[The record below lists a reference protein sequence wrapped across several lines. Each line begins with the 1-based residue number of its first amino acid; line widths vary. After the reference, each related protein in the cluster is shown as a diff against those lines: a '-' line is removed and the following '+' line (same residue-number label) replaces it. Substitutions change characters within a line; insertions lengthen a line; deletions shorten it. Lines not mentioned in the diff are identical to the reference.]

1 MALDLTGISNENEF
15 YTSHYLAAILEDDL
29 KDLFATWAKAEEEG
43 KGKPPA
49 DLLLSLSRDYARL
62 RSDLARERDAASRL
76 DLQRPF
82 LASFLAALG
91 YTLAPTLA
99 HTVKELGDGSAIPVL
114 AEVTKKNGAPD
125 LWVLETV
132 ETAEADAGAADP
144 LSQAFL
150 PEQLPALEP
159 GTESLRLPSD
169 GGEPLAL
176 EDVLTAAVFALPEP
190 PRWVIA
196 LNHGLVVL
204 ADRTKW
210 TQKRYLRFDL
220 AEIYGRRSPGTF
232 RALAAL
238 LHRDSLAPEG
248 GLSLLDTLDESSH
261 KHAFAVSDDLKYS
274 VREAVELLGNEALYD
289 LRERLREGVYGRE
302 MAKPLTEECLRYLYR
317 LLFCFYV
324 EARPE
329 LGYAPMKNEEYRTG
343 YSLEALRD
351 LELQDLTT
359 EESKNGFFLSDSVAT
374 LFRLVYEGFSH
385 EVKQTV
391 LGADQGGTD
400 RHTFR
405 MEPLRS
411 HLFDPERTPLLNRVR
426 FRNHVLQRVLEC
438 LSLSRPKRSGRGGAK
453 KRGRISY
460 AQLGINQL
468 GAVYEGL
475 LSYTGFFAEEDLYE
489 VHRAGET
496 PDELQNAWFVK
507 AADLAKYTNEEK
519 LFDERLRK
527 HAKGTFIYRLS
538 GRNREKSA
546 SYYTPEVLTRCV
558 VKYALKELLKD
569 RTADDLLSLTICEP
583 ALGSGAFANEAV
595 NQLADAYL
603 ERKQAELKRSIPHDA
618 LLLEKQKTK
627 AYLADNNVHGVD
639 LNPTAVELAE
649 ISLWLNTI
657 YAGHTIPWFGN
668 QLVAG
673 NSLVGARRQVFT
685 PKDAPRRGG
694 HFVFEGVPD
703 RVKLGEARPAGA
715 VYHFLAPDPGMCAY
729 DDAVIRGLAPDEIKA
744 IKEWKRE
751 FGQPFSA
758 SELKTLQKLS
768 SAIDRLWQKHVEER
782 RKLRVDTR
790 NTFPLFGHE
799 SDPAFAAPE
808 SGKRLS
814 TRDKDRLYRQRFLAE
829 GVRASSPYRRLRT
842 AMDYW
847 CALWFWPIEKASLL
861 PSREEFLLDL
871 AVLLEGTS
879 QGVALVGG
887 ADQTTLFPD
896 DTPKQEA
903 LKLVDEFGF
912 VDVDK
917 LTREMPRLAAVKE
930 LAEKHRF
937 LHWELEFAEVF
948 ADRGGFDLI
957 VGNPPWIK
965 VEWDE
970 GGVMGDFEPLFVLRG
985 HSGPRLSEL
994 RREAIGASGG
1004 LIESYLGEFVES
1016 SGMQAFLNAEQNFS
1030 LLRGCKVNLYKCFL
1044 PQAWMTTN
1052 GRGMTGFLH
1061 PEGVYDDPNG
1071 GALRRAVYSR
1081 LRYHFQYQNELLLF
1095 PEINH
1100 PKLYS
1105 VNISGGASSEPSF
1118 VHMSNL
1124 FAPHTVDTSLGEMA
1138 VARRSIQALQPKG
1151 GSGSAPVPGIK
1162 DDDGSWCVRAH
1173 PSRAISIRR
1182 AELDLFA
1189 RLYDEPG
1196 TAALEA
1202 RLPALHARELLG
1214 VLEKFAAFPRR
1225 LADISDETFSTDMW
1239 DESSSQRNGTIRRE
1253 TRFPTEL
1260 TSLVVQGP
1268 HLYVGNPL
1276 FKTPRAICDTNL
1288 AHDPID
1294 LMELSEDYLPRTN
1307 FVPSCDHKTY
1317 IDRMPHVPWGS
1328 PSEYT
1333 AGYRLC
1339 HREML
1344 SQAGE
1349 RTLLC
1354 AVVPPEAGHVHAV
1367 VGHRFRDDRTM
1378 LEAAAFFFSL
1388 PVDFRVKSTGMGHAY
1403 GGFLG
1408 QLPIPLP
1415 TGPETEQLVARVLL
1429 LSCLTSHYSALWSS
1443 SWSTGFV
1450 VDRWTKVDPRLR
1462 DTRFS
1467 AATNTWL
1474 WATPLRSDYER
1485 RQALVEI
1492 DVLVARALGLTLNE
1506 LLAIYRIQFPV
1517 LQQNE
1522 RETWYDRNGRIVFT
1536 VNRGLPGVGLDRP
1549 QWNEVKEMQ
1558 SGTVTR
1564 TILNDT
1570 LPGGPRDRT
1579 ITYIAPFDRCDRERD
1594 YSSAWAAFE
1603 ERCLNAESGP
1613 QGPCLHQNGRRT

>member
-43 KGKPPA
+43 RGKPPA

-91 YTLAPTLA
+91 YNLAPTLAPTLA
-99 HTVKELGDGSAIPVL
+99 NTVKELGDGSVIPVL

-144 LSQAFL
+144 LSQPFL
-150 PEQLPALEP
+150 PEQLPPLEP
-159 GTESLRLPSD
+159 GAEPLRLPSD

-176 EDVLTAAVFALPEP
+176 EDVLTDAVFALPEP

-238 LHRDSLAPEG
+238 LHRDCLAPEG

-329 LGYAPMKNEEYRTG
+329 LGYAPMKSDEYRTG

-359 EESKNGFFLSDSVAT
+359 EESKNGFFLNDSVAT

-385 EVKQTV
+385 EEQQTV

-400 RHTFR
+400 RYTFR

-426 FRNHVLQRVLEC
+426 FRNHVLQKVLEC

-507 AADLAKYTNEEK
+507 AADLAKYTDEEK
-519 LFDERLRK
+519 LFDGRLRK
-527 HAKGTFIYRLS
+527 YGKGTYIYRLS

-569 RTADDLLSLTICEP
+569 RTADDILSLTICEP

-595 NQLADAYL
+595 NQLAEAYL

-618 LLLEKQKTK
+618 LLLEKQKIK

-685 PKDAPRRGG
+685 PQPAPRKGG

-703 RVKLGEARPAGA
+703 RVKVGEARPEGA
-715 VYHFLAPDPGMCAY
+715 VYHFLVPDAGMCAY
-729 DDAVIRGLAPDEIKA
+729 DDKVIRELAPDEIKA
-744 IKEWKRE
+744 IKEWKKE

-782 RKLRVDTR
+782 RKLRADTR
-790 NTFPLFGHE
+790 NTFPVFGHE

-808 SGKRLS
+808 PGKRLS
-814 TRDKDRLYRQRFLAE
+814 TRDKDRFYRQRFLAD

-847 CALWFWPIEKASLL
+847 CALWFWPIEKANLL

-917 LTREMPRLAAVKE
+917 LTREMPRLATVKE

-965 VEWDE
+965 VGWNE
-970 GGVMGDFEPLFVLRG
+970 GGVMGDFQPLFVLKG
-985 HSGPRLSEL
+985 HSATKLAEL
-994 RREAIGASGG
+994 RREAIESLTG
-1004 LIESYLGEFVES
+1004 LREAYLDEFSEFA
-1016 SGMQAFLNAEQNFS
+1016 GMLGFLNAEQNYP
-1030 LLRGCKVNLYKCFL
+1030 LLRKTQTNLYKCFL
-1044 PQAWMTTN
+1044 PRSWDAAATT
-1052 GRGMTGFLH
+1052 GLVGLLH
-1061 PEGVYDDPNG
+1061 PEGIFDDPKG
-1071 GALRRAVYSR
+1071 AALRRAIYQR
-1081 LRYHFQYQNELLLF
+1081 LRFHFQFQNELGLF
-1095 PEINH
+1095 PEIKDN
-1100 PKLYS
+1100 KIWS
-1105 VNISGGASSEPSF
+1105 VSVYANAKDGVDFLSIA
-1118 VHMSNL
+1118 NL
-1124 FAPHTVDTSLGEMA
+1124 FAPSTVEACIESPATAGFRHRAEPDPAFEGRL
-1138 VARRSIQALQPKG
+1138 
-1151 GSGSAPVPGIK
+1151 VPGIK
-1162 DDDGSWCVRAH
+1162 DTEGRWCVEGH
-1173 PSRAISIRR
+1173 PSRAIRVGI
-1182 AELDLFA
+1182 EQFQLFA

-1196 TAALEA
+1196 TPPLEA
-1202 RLPALHARELLG
+1202 RLPSLHARELVS
-1214 VLEKFAAFPRR
+1214 VLEKLSAAPKRLGDLGDDVFPTEMWH
-1225 LADISDETFSTDMW
+1225 ETN
-1239 DESSSQRNGTIRRE
+1239 SQNDRTIRRE
-1253 TRFPTEL
+1253 TRFPAEPAEL
-1260 TSLVVQGP
+1260 ILQGP
-1268 HLYVGNPL
+1268 HIYVANPL
-1276 FKTPRAICDTNL
+1276 YKTPRAICDTNL
-1288 AHDPID
+1288 AHDPLD
-1294 LMELSEDYLPRTN
+1294 LTYVPVDYVPRTN
-1307 FVPSCDHKTY
+1307 YVPACDPETY
-1317 IDRMPHVPWGS
+1317 RDRTPLATWG
-1328 PSEYT
+1328 E
-1333 AGYRLC
+1333 RLPVTEAF
-1339 HREML
+1339 RVLFRRAL

-1349 RTLLC
+1349 RTL
-1354 AVVPPEAGHVHAV
+1354 VPALAPASAGHVDGCLSIAFREPRTALGFAAV
-1367 VGHRFRDDRTM
+1367 CS
-1378 LEAAAFFFSL
+1378 SL
-1388 PVDFRVKSTGMGHAY
+1388 VADFLVKTTGKADFRADTARRMPQIE
-1403 GGFLG
+1403 GGPAL
-1408 QLPIPLP
+1408 
-1415 TGPETEQLVARVLL
+1415 EVRVLL
-1429 LSCLTSHYSALWSS
+1429 LNCLSS
-1443 SWSTGFV
+1443 GLGYDAIWRMCWDSRFTEE
-1450 VDRWTKVDPRLR
+1450 RWTKEEPRLPSLR
-1462 DTRFS
+1462 FISLSSAWGSDTPVR
-1467 AATNTWL
+1467 T
-1474 WATPLRSDYER
+1474 DYER
-1485 RQALVEI
+1485 RQALIEI
-1492 DVLVARALGLTLNE
+1492 DVLVAQALGLTLDE
-1506 LLAIYRIQFPV
+1506 LLTIYRIQFPV

-1522 RETWYDRNGRIVFT
+1522 RDTWYDQNGRIVFT
-1536 VNRGLPGVGLDRP
+1536 VNRGLPGVGVDRSL
-1549 QWNEVKEMQ
+1549 WNEIHDMK
-1558 SGTVTR
+1558 SGAVAR
-1564 TILNDT
+1564 TILDDS
-1570 LPGGPRDRT
+1570 LPGGPRERT
-1579 ITYIAPFDRCDRERD
+1579 ITYVAPFDRCDREAD
-1594 YSSAWAAFE
+1594 YRLAWRAFE
-1603 ERCLNAESGP
+1603 DRGDF
-1613 QGPCLHQNGRRT
+1613 R

>member
-29 KDLFATWAKAEEEG
+29 KDLFKDGTK
-43 KGKPPA
+43 A

-76 DLQRPF
+76 DLQHPF
-82 LASFLAALG
+82 IASFLAALG
-91 YTLAPTLA
+91 YTLAP
-99 HTVKELGDGSAIPVL
+99 TVKELGDGSAIPVL

-144 LSQAFL
+144 LSQPFL
-150 PEQLPALEP
+150 PEQLPPPEP
-159 GTESLRLPSD
+159 GAEPLGLPTD
-169 GGEPLAL
+169 GGEPLSL
-176 EDVLTAAVFALPEP
+176 DDVLTDGVFALPEP

-210 TQKRYLRFDL
+210 AQKRYLRFDL

-329 LGYAPMKNEEYRTG
+329 LGYAPMKSEEYRTG

-359 EESKNGFFLSDSVAT
+359 EESKNGFFLNDSVST
-374 LFRLVYEGFSH
+374 LFRLVYEGFAH
-385 EVKQTV
+385 GEKQVV
-391 LGADQGGTD
+391 LGTDQGATD

-438 LSLSRPKRSGRGGAK
+438 LSLSRPKKGGRGGAR

-496 PDELQNAWFVK
+496 PDDLQNAWFVK
-507 AADLAKYTNEEK
+507 AADLAKYTDEEK
-519 LFDERLRK
+519 LFDGRLRK
-527 HAKGTFIYRLS
+527 YAKGTFIYRLS

-546 SYYTPEVLTRCV
+546 SYYTPEILTRCV

-569 RTADDLLSLTICEP
+569 RTADDILSLTICEP

-595 NQLADAYL
+595 NQLAEAYL

-618 LLLEKQKTK
+618 LLLEKQKVK

-685 PKDAPRRGG
+685 PKEAPRRGG

-703 RVKLGEARPAGA
+703 RVKLGEARPEGA
-715 VYHFLAPDPGMCAY
+715 VYHFLAPDPGMCDY
-729 DDAVIRGLAPDEIKA
+729 DDKVIRELAPDEIKA
-744 IKEWKRE
+744 IKEWKKE
-751 FGQPFSA
+751 FGQDFSA

-782 RKLRVDTR
+782 RKLRADTR
-790 NTFPLFGHE
+790 NTFPVFGHE
-799 SDPAFAAPE
+799 DDSAFAVPE
-808 SGKRLS
+808 TGRRLS

-917 LTREMPRLAAVKE
+917 LTREMPRLATVKE
-930 LAEKHRF
+930 LAERHRF

-970 GGVMGDFEPLFVLRG
+970 GGVIGDFEPRYVLRG
-985 HSGPRLSEL
+985 HSAPALAAL
-994 RREAIGASGG
+994 RKDACEERSGLREA
-1004 LIESYLGEFVES
+1004 YLTEFADQQGS
-1016 SGMQAFLNAEQNFS
+1016 QAFFNAELNYP
-1030 LLRGCKVNLYKCFL
+1030 LLKRIQANLYRCFL
-1044 PQAWMTTN
+1044 PQSWTIVARI
-1052 GRGMTGFLH
+1052 GVVAFLH
-1061 PEGVYDDPNG
+1061 PEGVFDDPKG
-1071 GALRRAVYSR
+1071 GLLRRVLYAR
-1081 LRYHFQYQNELLLF
+1081 LRYHFQFENELGLFEGTNDHGRLRFGIAIYGEESRPVSFVTMSNVFAVRTIDESMQALL
-1095 PEINH
+1095 
-1100 PKLYS
+1100 
-1105 VNISGGASSEPSF
+1105 GGAD
-1118 VHMSNL
+1118 H
-1124 FAPHTVDTSLGEMA
+1124 
-1138 VARRSIQALQPKG
+1138 
-1151 GSGSAPVPGIK
+1151 GSVIVPGIK
-1162 DDDGSWCVRAH
+1162 TATGDWETAGH
-1173 PSRAISIRR
+1173 PSRVIPVTEDALS
-1182 AELDLFA
+1182 LYS
-1189 RLYDEPG
+1189 RLYDRAG
-1196 TAALEA
+1196 TPALEA
-1202 RLPALHARELLG
+1202 RLPSIHCSELVSIARR
-1214 VLEKFAAFPRR
+1214 FAAHSQTLQS
-1225 LADISDETFSTDMW
+1225 LAGSYFSSDLWDETGAPAK
-1239 DESSSQRNGTIRRE
+1239 GTIRRY
-1253 TRFPTEL
+1253 TQFPSTYAEWIL
-1260 TSLVVQGP
+1260 QGP
-1268 HLYVGNPL
+1268 HFNAATCLA
-1276 FKTPRAICDTNL
+1276 KTPRAVCVENSHYESL
-1288 AHDPID
+1288 D
-1294 LMELSEDYLPRTN
+1294 LTEIPEDYRPRTN
-1307 FVPSCDHKTY
+1307 YVPARDHSAY
-1317 IDRMPHVPWGS
+1317 REGLPSVPWDS
-1328 PSEYT
+1328 SRKAT
-1333 AGYRLC
+1333 DFYRLI

-1344 SQAGE
+1344 NQMGE
-1349 RTLLC
+1349 RTFVSC
-1354 AVVPPEAGHVHAV
+1354 IAPQ
-1367 VGHRFRDDRTM
+1367 
-1378 LEAAAFFFSL
+1378 EAANVNTCLGHSFEHLQDLLDVAGMFFSL
-1388 PVDFRVKSTGMGHAY
+1388 PVDFRVKTTGMGHANTT
-1403 GGFLG
+1403 LVN
-1408 QLPIPLP
+1408 QLPILDRAFPMRESLHN
-1415 TGPETEQLVARVLL
+1415 RVLV
-1429 LSCLTSHYSALWSS
+1429 LSAVTRAFEELWRSVWTEGMTS
-1443 SWSTGFV
+1443 
-1450 VDRWTKVDPRLR
+1450 DEWTKNDFRLPESS
-1462 DTRFS
+1462 FS
-1467 AATNTWL
+1467 AQRQEWS
-1474 WATPLRSDYER
+1474 WATPLRTPFAR

-1492 DVLVARALGLTLNE
+1492 DVLASMSLHLTLSE
-1506 LLAIYRIQFPV
+1506 LLTMYRIQFPV

-1522 RETWYDRNGRIVFT
+1522 RDTWYDQTGRIVFT
-1536 VNRGLPGVGLDRP
+1536 ANKSLTGVGVDRSS
-1549 QWNEVKEMQ
+1549 WNEIRGME
-1558 SGTVTR
+1558 SGTLTR
-1564 TILNDT
+1564 KVMDDT
-1570 LPGGPRDRT
+1570 LPGGPRERT
-1579 ITYIAPFDRCDRERD
+1579 VTYVAPFDCCDREED
-1594 YSSAWAAFE
+1594 YKTAWAVFE
-1603 ERCLNAESGP
+1603 ARAREAL
-1613 QGPCLHQNGRRT
+1613 

>member
-29 KDLFATWAKAEEEG
+29 EDLFATWAKAEEEG
-43 KGKPPA
+43 KGKAPA

-91 YTLAPTLA
+91 YNLAPTLTPTLA

-144 LSQAFL
+144 LSQPFL
-150 PEQLPALEP
+150 PEQLPPPEP
-159 GTESLRLPSD
+159 GAEPLRLPSD
-169 GGEPLAL
+169 AGEPLAL
-176 EDVLTAAVFALPEP
+176 EDILTDGVFALPEP

-238 LHRDSLAPEG
+238 LHRESLVPEG

-329 LGYAPMKNEEYRTG
+329 LGYAPMKSEEYRTG

-359 EESKNGFFLSDSVAT
+359 EESKNGFFLNDSVAT

-385 EVKQTV
+385 EEKQTV
-391 LGADQGGTD
+391 LGADEGTD

-438 LSLSRPKRSGRGGAK
+438 LSLSRPKKGGKGGAK
-453 KRGRISY
+453 KRRGRISY

-507 AADLAKYTNEEK
+507 AADLAKYTDEEK
-519 LFDERLRK
+519 LFDGRLRK
-527 HAKGTFIYRLS
+527 YAKGTFIYRLS

-569 RTADDLLSLTICEP
+569 RTADDILSLTICEP

-595 NQLADAYL
+595 NQLAEAYL
-603 ERKQAELKRSIPHDA
+603 ERKQAELKRSIAHDA
-618 LLLEKQKTK
+618 LLLEKQKIK

-685 PKDAPRRGG
+685 PQPAPKKKG

-703 RVKLGEARPAGA
+703 RVKLGEARPEGA
-715 VYHFLAPDPGMCAY
+715 VYHFLAPDPGMCDY
-729 DDAVIRGLAPDEIKA
+729 DDKVIRELAPDEIKA

-782 RKLRVDTR
+782 RKLRADTR
-790 NTFPLFGHE
+790 NTFPVFGHE
-799 SDPAFAAPE
+799 DDPAFAAPE
-808 SGKRLS
+808 PGKRLS
-814 TRDKDRLYRQRFLAE
+814 TRDKDRLYRQRFLAD
-829 GVRASSPYRRLRT
+829 GVRASSPYRRLKT
-842 AMDYW
+842 VMDYW
-847 CALWFWPIEKASLL
+847 CALWFWSIEKASLL

-879 QGVALVGG
+879 QGIALVGG

-917 LTREMPRLAAVKE
+917 LAREMPRLAAVKE
-930 LAEKHRF
+930 LAERHRF

-965 VEWDE
+965 VEWNE
-970 GGVMGDFEPLFVLRG
+970 GGVMGDFEPSFVIQG
-985 HSGPRLSEL
+985 HSATKLTEL
-994 RREAIGASGG
+994 RREAIGTLQG
-1004 LIESYLGEFVES
+1004 LRGAYLEEFAGFAGTQS
-1016 SGMQAFLNAEQNFS
+1016 FLNAEQNYP
-1030 LLRGCKVNLYKCFL
+1030 LLKRTQANLFKCFV
-1044 PQAWMTTN
+1044 PQAWMAMN
-1052 GRGMTGFLH
+1052 ALGASAFIH
-1061 PEGVYDDPNG
+1061 QEGVYDDPKG
-1071 GALRRAVYSR
+1071 GAFRRALYPR
-1081 LRYHFQYQNELLLF
+1081 LRYHFHFQNERLLF
-1095 PEINH
+1095 PEIDH
-1100 PKLYS
+1100 HRPYS
-1105 VNISGGASSEPSF
+1105 VNVTGAPRDEAAF

-1124 FAPHTVDTSLGEMA
+1124 FSPSTIDASLEQEPGPSA
-1138 VARRSIQALQPKG
+1138 GQPWVAGARDRGKR
-1151 GSGSAPVPGIK
+1151 PVPGIK
-1162 DDDGSWCVRAH
+1162 DDEGRWCIEGH
-1173 PSRAISIRR
+1173 PSRAIRVGVE
-1182 AELDLFA
+1182 ELGLFA
-1189 RLYDEPG
+1189 QLYDGPG
-1196 TAALEA
+1196 TPPLEA
-1202 RLPALHARELLG
+1202 RLPALHARELVV
-1214 VLEKFAAFPRR
+1214 VLEKLSAAPRR
-1225 LADISDETFSTDMW
+1225 LADLGDDVYATVMW
-1239 DESSSQRNGTIRRE
+1239 DETNSQNDGTIRRE
-1253 TRFPTEL
+1253 TRFPADPAEL
-1260 TSLVVQGP
+1260 IYQGP
-1268 HLYVGNPL
+1268 HIYVSNP
-1276 FKTPRAICDTNL
+1276 FYKTPRAICDTNL
-1288 AHDPID
+1288 AHDPLD
-1294 LMELSEDYLPRTN
+1294 LTILPADYLPRTN
-1307 FVPSCDHKTY
+1307 YVPACDGRTY
-1317 IDRMPHVPWGS
+1317 LERTPTVGWNDRPRVS
-1328 PSEYT
+1328 SL
-1333 AGYRLC
+1333 YRLC

-1344 SQAGE
+1344 SQTGE

-1354 AVVPPEAGHVHAV
+1354 AIVPPGTAHVHAV
-1367 VGHRFRDDRTM
+1367 FGQAFARDTDLVGATAM
-1378 LEAAAFFFSL
+1378 LSSL
-1388 PVDFRVKSTGMGHAY
+1388 PIDFRVKSTGAGHANVT
-1403 GGFLG
+1403 LVG
-1408 QLPIPLP
+1408 QLPLP
-1415 TGPETEQLVARVLL
+1415 RPGDPRERALALRTLL
-1429 LSCLTSHYSALWSS
+1429 LNCLTAHFGALWAKC
-1443 SWSTGFV
+1443 WRPEF
-1450 VDRWTKVDPRLR
+1450 RHEQWTKEDPRLSQSR
-1462 DTRFS
+1462 YSSLTEEW
-1467 AATNTWL
+1467 T
-1474 WATPLRSDYER
+1474 WATPLRTDFER
-1485 RQALVEI
+1485 RQALIEI
-1492 DVLVARALGLTLNE
+1492 DVLAAQILGLTLDE
-1506 LLAIYRIQFPV
+1506 LLTIYRIQFPV

-1522 RETWYDRNGRIVFT
+1522 RDTWYDRSGRIVYT
-1536 VNRGLPGVGLDRP
+1536 VNRGLPGVGVDRSL
-1549 QWNEVKEMQ
+1549 WNEIREME
-1558 SGTVTR
+1558 SGTVSR
-1564 TILNDT
+1564 TVVDDT
-1570 LPGGPRDRT
+1570 LRGGPRERT
-1579 ITYIAPFDRCDRERD
+1579 VTYVAPFDRCEREAD
-1594 YSSAWAAFE
+1594 YRMVWAAIE
-1603 ERCLNAESGP
+1603 QRKHGEGV
-1613 QGPCLHQNGRRT
+1613 

>member
-76 DLQRPF
+76 DLQCPF

-91 YTLAPTLA
+91 YTLAP
-99 HTVKELGDGSAIPVL
+99 TVKELGDGSAIPVL

-144 LSQAFL
+144 LSQPFL
-150 PEQLPALEP
+150 PEQLPPPEP
-159 GTESLRLPSD
+159 GAEPLRLPSD
-169 GGEPLAL
+169 GGEPLSL
-176 EDVLTAAVFALPEP
+176 DDVLTDAVFALPEP

-238 LHRDSLAPEG
+238 LHRESLAPEG

-261 KHAFAVSDDLKYS
+261 KHAFAVSDSLKYS

-329 LGYAPMKNEEYRTG
+329 LGYAPMKSEEYRTG

-359 EESKNGFFLSDSVAT
+359 EESKNGYFLNDSVAT

-385 EVKQTV
+385 EEKQTV
-391 LGADQGGTD
+391 LGADQGTD

-426 FRNHVLQRVLEC
+426 FRNHVLQKVLEC

-507 AADLAKYTNEEK
+507 AADLAKYTDEEK
-519 LFDERLRK
+519 LFDGRLRK
-527 HAKGTFIYRLS
+527 YGKGTYIYRLS

-569 RTADDLLSLTICEP
+569 RTADDILSLTICEP

-595 NQLADAYL
+595 NQLAEAYL

-618 LLLEKQKTK
+618 LLLEKQKIK

-685 PKDAPRRGG
+685 PKDAPRKGG

-703 RVKLGEARPAGA
+703 RVKLGEARPEGA
-715 VYHFLAPDPGMCAY
+715 VYHFLAPDPGMCDY
-729 DDAVIRGLAPDEIKA
+729 DDKVIRELAPDEIKA
-744 IKEWKRE
+744 IKEWKKE

-782 RKLRVDTR
+782 RKLRADTR
-790 NTFPLFGHE
+790 NTFPVFGHE
-799 SDPAFAAPE
+799 SDPAFAPPE

-814 TRDKDRLYRQRFLAE
+814 TRDKDRLYRQRFLAD

-930 LAEKHRF
+930 LAERHRF

-957 VGNPPWIK
+957 VGNPPWIR
-965 VEWDE
+965 VEWNDA
-970 GGVMGDFEPLFVLRG
+970 GIIGDFEPLFVLRVRTA
-985 HSGPRLSEL
+985 SKLAEL
-994 RREAIGASGG
+994 RREATTAFVG
-1004 LIESYLGEFVES
+1004 LREAYLQEFVES
-1016 SGMQAFLNAEQNFS
+1016 CGTQRFLNAEQNFP
-1030 LLRGCKVNLYKCFL
+1030 LLKGTQSNLYKCFL
-1044 PQAWMTTN
+1044 PQAWMAMN
-1052 GRGMTGFLH
+1052 RGGAAGFLH
-1061 PEGVYDDPNG
+1061 PDGVYDDPKG
-1071 GALRRAVYSR
+1071 GALRGALFTR
-1081 LRYHFQYQNELLLF
+1081 LRYHFRFENELHLF
-1095 PEINH
+1095 SDVHNNVASF
-1100 PKLYS
+1100 S
-1105 VNISGGASSEPSF
+1105 VNCYGAASSSPQF
-1118 VHMSNL
+1118 IDISNL
-1124 FAPHTVDTSLGEMA
+1124 FTPSTVDACIESN
-1138 VARRSIQALQPKG
+1138 V
-1151 GSGSAPVPGIK
+1151 SGSHSDPLQSHLSLRASSPVPGIK
-1162 DDDGSWCVRAH
+1162 DLAGRWCVEGH
-1173 PSRAISIRR
+1173 PSRAIRVGLV
-1182 AELDLFA
+1182 ELDEPP
-1189 RLYDEPG
+1189 RLSRRPQ
-1196 TAALEA
+1196 
-1202 RLPALHARELLG
+1202 RLRGWGHGKTRK
-1214 VLEKFAAFPRR
+1214 VPRR
-1225 LADISDETFSTDMW
+1225 GEGEGGAA
-1239 DESSSQRNGTIRRE
+1239 RIR
-1253 TRFPTEL
+1253 
-1260 TSLVVQGP
+1260 
-1268 HLYVGNPL
+1268 
-1276 FKTPRAICDTNL
+1276 
-1288 AHDPID
+1288 
-1294 LMELSEDYLPRTN
+1294 
-1307 FVPSCDHKTY
+1307 
-1317 IDRMPHVPWGS
+1317 
-1328 PSEYT
+1328 
-1333 AGYRLC
+1333 AG
-1339 HREML
+1339 
-1344 SQAGE
+1344 
-1349 RTLLC
+1349 
-1354 AVVPPEAGHVHAV
+1354 AVA
-1367 VGHRFRDDRTM
+1367 
-1378 LEAAAFFFSL
+1378 
-1388 PVDFRVKSTGMGHAY
+1388 
-1403 GGFLG
+1403 
-1408 QLPIPLP
+1408 
-1415 TGPETEQLVARVLL
+1415 
-1429 LSCLTSHYSALWSS
+1429 
-1443 SWSTGFV
+1443 
-1450 VDRWTKVDPRLR
+1450 
-1462 DTRFS
+1462 
-1467 AATNTWL
+1467 
-1474 WATPLRSDYER
+1474 
-1485 RQALVEI
+1485 
-1492 DVLVARALGLTLNE
+1492 
-1506 LLAIYRIQFPV
+1506 
-1517 LQQNE
+1517 
-1522 RETWYDRNGRIVFT
+1522 
-1536 VNRGLPGVGLDRP
+1536 
-1549 QWNEVKEMQ
+1549 
-1558 SGTVTR
+1558 
-1564 TILNDT
+1564 
-1570 LPGGPRDRT
+1570 
-1579 ITYIAPFDRCDRERD
+1579 
-1594 YSSAWAAFE
+1594 
-1603 ERCLNAESGP
+1603 
-1613 QGPCLHQNGRRT
+1613 

>member
-1 MALDLTGISNENEF
+1 MALDLTGISNPNEF

-91 YTLAPTLA
+91 YTLAPT
-99 HTVKELGDGSAIPVL
+99 VKELGDGSAIPVL

-132 ETAEADAGAADP
+132 ETAEAEAGAADP
-144 LSQAFL
+144 LSQPFL
-150 PEQLPALEP
+150 PEQLPAPEP
-159 GTESLRLPSD
+159 GAEPLRLPTD
-169 GGEPLAL
+169 GGEPLTL
-176 EDVLTAAVFALPEP
+176 DDVLTDAVFALPEP

-196 LNHGLVVL
+196 LNHSLVVL

-329 LGYAPMKNEEYRTG
+329 LGYAPMKNDEYRTG

-351 LELQDLTT
+351 LELHDLTT
-359 EESKNGFFLSDSVAT
+359 EESKNGYFLNDSVAT

-385 EVKQTV
+385 EEKQTV
-391 LGADQGGTD
+391 LGADQGTD

-426 FRNHVLQRVLEC
+426 FRNHVLQKVLEC

-507 AADLAKYTNEEK
+507 AADLAKYTDEEK
-519 LFDERLRK
+519 LFDGGLRK
-527 HAKGTFIYRLS
+527 YTKGTFIYRLS

-569 RTADDLLSLTICEP
+569 RTADDILALTICEP

-595 NQLADAYL
+595 NQLAEAYL

-618 LLLEKQKTK
+618 LLLEKQKIK

-685 PKDAPRRGG
+685 PQPAPKKKG

-703 RVKLGEARPAGA
+703 RVKLGEARPGGA
-715 VYHFLAPDPGMCAY
+715 VYHFLAPDPGMCDY
-729 DDAVIRGLAPDEIKA
+729 DDKVIRELAPGEIKT
-744 IKEWKRE
+744 IKEWKKE

-782 RKLRVDTR
+782 RKLRADTR
-790 NTFPLFGHE
+790 NTFPVFGHE
-799 SDPAFAAPE
+799 DDPAFAAPE
-808 SGKRLS
+808 PGKRLS
-814 TRDKDRLYRQRFLAE
+814 TRDKDRLHRQRFLAD
-829 GVRASSPYRRLRT
+829 GVRASSPYRRLKT
-842 AMDYW
+842 VMDYW

-930 LAEKHRF
+930 VAERHRF

-965 VEWDE
+965 VEWNE

-985 HSGPRLSEL
+985 HSATKLADL
-994 RREAIGASGG
+994 RKAAIVG
-1004 LIESYLGEFVES
+1004 LPGLQETYLAEFAEFA
-1016 SGMQAFLNAEQNFS
+1016 GTQAFLNADQNYS
-1030 LLRGCKVNLYKCFL
+1030 LLKRTQSNLYKCFL
-1044 PQAWMTTN
+1044 PQTWMISSAC
-1052 GRGMTGFLH
+1052 GKYGFLH
-1061 PEGVYDDPNG
+1061 PEGIYDDPNG
-1071 GALRRAVYSR
+1071 GALRAALYAR
-1081 LRYHFQYQNELLLF
+1081 LRYHFQFQNELGLF
-1095 PEINH
+1095 ENVGNNAVF
-1100 PKLYS
+1100 S
-1105 VNISGGASSEPSF
+1105 VNVGGGENTDPAF
-1118 VHMSNL
+1118 VHISNL
-1124 FAPHTVDTSLGEMA
+1124 FMPATIDACLEG
-1138 VARRSIQALQPKG
+1138 G
-1151 GSGSAPVPGIK
+1151 GSSAGFDERQASRGFGGTLVPGIK
-1162 DDDGSWCVRAH
+1162 TPDGRWETAGH
-1173 PSRAISIRR
+1173 PGRVLYVATEHRK
-1182 AELDLFA
+1182 LFVD
-1189 RLYDEPG
+1189 LYDE
-1196 TAALEA
+1196 TAVPPSEA
-1202 RLPALHARELLG
+1202 RLPNIHAAPLLE
-1214 VLEKFAAFPRR
+1214 VLSKFSSKARR
-1225 LADISDETFSTDMW
+1225 LGSLGGSLLISEMWHETNAEKEGTLRRFAGFP
-1239 DESSSQRNGTIRRE
+1239 ESLKH
-1253 TRFPTEL
+1253 L
-1260 TSLVVQGP
+1260 TMQGP
-1268 HLYVGNPL
+1268 HFRLA
-1276 FKTPRAICDTNL
+1276 TPFHKSPRRICQTNRAYDVLDLL
-1288 AHDPID
+1288 AMSP
-1294 LMELSEDYLPRTN
+1294 DYLPRTN
-1307 FVPSCDHKTY
+1307 YVPACAPELFEQRT
-1317 IDRMPHVPWGS
+1317 PHLPWRADGTVTT
-1328 PSEYT
+1328 E
-1333 AGYRLC
+1333 YRLLF
-1339 HREML
+1339 RRAL
-1344 SQAGE
+1344 SQSGE
-1349 RTLLC
+1349 RTLIA
-1354 AVVPPEAGHVHAV
+1354 AVIPRGVGHVNGCISATFERPEDLIRAASAAV
-1367 VGHRFRDDRTM
+1367 
-1378 LEAAAFFFSL
+1378 SL
-1388 PVDFRVKSTGMGHAY
+1388 PVDYFVKSTGRADLYESH
-1403 GGFLG
+1403 LKN
-1408 QLPIPLP
+1408 LPMPM
-1415 TGPETEQLVARVLL
+1415 TEAGVSLTVRTLML
-1429 LSCLTSHYSALWSS
+1429 NCLTEHFGDLWSAHWKDEFRSERWSRPS
-1443 SWSTGFV
+1443 SRVQDKQFMNLEPRWSE
-1450 VDRWTKVDPRLR
+1450 RCRLV
-1462 DTRFS
+1462 
-1467 AATNTWL
+1467 
-1474 WATPLRSDYER
+1474 SDYER
-1485 RQALVEI
+1485 RMALVEI
-1492 DVLVARALGLTLNE
+1492 DVLVSQALGLRLE
-1506 LLAIYRIQFPV
+1506 DLLTIYRIQFPV

-1522 RETWYDRNGRIVFT
+1522 RDTWYDQNGRIVFT
-1536 VNRGLPGVGLDRP
+1536 VNKGLPGVGFDRT
-1549 QWNEVKEMQ
+1549 QWNEVRDMK
-1558 SGTVTR
+1558 SGTFSR
-1564 TILNDT
+1564 TILDDT
-1570 LPGGPRDRT
+1570 LPGGPRERT
-1579 ITYIAPFDRCDRERD
+1579 ITYVAPFDRCDREED
-1594 YSSAWAAFE
+1594 YRTAWAVFE
-1603 ERCLNAESGP
+1603 ARARGAL
-1613 QGPCLHQNGRRT
+1613 

>member
-29 KDLFATWAKAEEEG
+29 KDLFVTWAKAEEEG

-91 YTLAPTLA
+91 YTLAHTHAP
-99 HTVKELGDGSAIPVL
+99 TVKELGDGSAIPVL

-144 LSQAFL
+144 LSQPFL
-150 PEQLPALEP
+150 PEQLPSPEP
-159 GTESLRLPSD
+159 GAEPHRLPSD
-169 GGEPLAL
+169 GGEPVAL
-176 EDVLTAAVFALPEP
+176 DDILTDGVFALPEP

-238 LHRDSLAPEG
+238 LHRDSLAPDG

-329 LGYAPMKNEEYRTG
+329 LGYAPMKSEEYRTG

-385 EVKQTV
+385 EEKQTV
-391 LGADQGGTD
+391 LGADQGTD

-426 FRNHVLQRVLEC
+426 FRNHVLQKVLEC
-438 LSLSRPKRSGRGGAK
+438 LSLSRPKKGGKGGAK
-453 KRGRISY
+453 KRRGRISY

-507 AADLAKYTNEEK
+507 AADLGKYTDEEK
-519 LFDERLRK
+519 LFDGRLRK
-527 HAKGTFIYRLS
+527 YAKGTFIYRLS

-569 RTADDLLSLTICEP
+569 RTADDILSLTICEP

-595 NQLADAYL
+595 NQLAEAYL
-603 ERKQAELKRSIPHDA
+603 ERKQAELMRSIPHDA
-618 LLLEKQKTK
+618 LLLEKQKIK

-685 PKDAPRRGG
+685 PQPAPKKKG

-703 RVKLGEARPAGA
+703 RVKLGEARPEGA
-715 VYHFLAPDPGMCAY
+715 VYHFLAPDPGMCDY
-729 DDAVIRGLAPDEIKA
+729 DDKVVRELAPDEIKA
-744 IKEWKRE
+744 IKEWKKE

-782 RKLRVDTR
+782 RKLRADTR
-790 NTFPLFGHE
+790 NTFPVFGHE
-799 SDPAFAAPE
+799 SDPVFAAPE

-814 TRDKDRLYRQRFLAE
+814 TRDKDRLYRQRFLAD

-930 LAEKHRF
+930 LTERHRF

-948 ADRGGFDLI
+948 ADKGGFDLV

-985 HSGPRLSEL
+985 HSASVLAGIRKGAILERDDL
-994 RREAIGASGG
+994 RSAYLLEFHESAG
-1004 LIESYLGEFVES
+1004 LQS
-1016 SGMQAFLNAEQNFS
+1016 FLRSAQNFP
-1030 LLRGCKVNLYKCFL
+1030 LLVGTQPNLYKCFL
-1044 PQAWMTTN
+1044 TQAWSASN
-1052 GRGMTGFLH
+1052 HPGISGFLH
-1061 PEGVYDDPNG
+1061 PEGVYDDPH
-1071 GALRRAVYSR
+1071 GAGLRRAIYSR
-1081 LRYHFQYQNELLLF
+1081 LKYHFQFQNELLLF
-1095 PEINH
+1095 PEIH
-1100 PKLYS
+1100 DAKTFS
-1105 VNISGGASSEPSF
+1105 VNILGSARALPAF
-1118 VHMSNL
+1118 THMSNV
-1124 FAPHTVDTSLGEMA
+1124 FAPTTVTSSLNMA
-1138 VARRSIQALQPKG
+1138 QDRLTRSSEGAKDSGATEQA
-1151 GSGSAPVPGIK
+1151 VPGIK
-1162 DDDGSWCVRAH
+1162 SEDGRWCVRGH
-1173 PSRAISIRR
+1173 PSRTISVTID
-1182 AELDLFA
+1182 ELQLFA
-1189 RLYDEPG
+1189 RLFDESQND
-1196 TAALEA
+1196 ALQA
-1202 RLPALHARELLG
+1202 RLPCLHASELLG
-1214 VLEKFAAFPRR
+1214 PLRR
-1225 LADISDETFSTDMW
+1225 IGAGEVRFLDRSDEFIAVELFHESRAQSAGLIRKAPGFPDCEAEWIVTGPQFHILNALYKCP
-1239 DESSSQRNGTIRRE
+1239 DENPRSSADYSR
-1253 TRFPTEL
+1253 
-1260 TSLVVQGP
+1260 
-1268 HLYVGNPL
+1268 
-1276 FKTPRAICDTNL
+1276 
-1288 AHDPID
+1288 ID
-1294 LMELSEDYLPRTN
+1294 LTAVPPDYLPRTI
-1307 FVPSCDHKTY
+1307 FRPGHSVAYQAKIPS
-1317 IDRMPHVPWGS
+1317 VPWGDKG
-1328 PSEYT
+1328 PCT
-1333 AGYRLC
+1333 AHYRLLF
-1339 HREML
+1339 RRAL

-1349 RTLLC
+1349 RTLVAAILPPGPGHIDSSVAYTC
-1354 AVVPPEAGHVHAV
+1354 ESLAELVVRAGLVASLV
-1367 VGHRFRDDRTM
+1367 YD
-1378 LEAAAFFFSL
+1378 FF
-1388 PVDFRVKSTGMGHAY
+1388 VKSSGKGDLRELIRRFPVPDRVERNATG
-1403 GGFLG
+1403 LR
-1408 QLPIPLP
+1408 
-1415 TGPETEQLVARVLL
+1415 TLL
-1429 LSCLTSHYSALWSS
+1429 LSAQTTHFAGLWNSCWTSEFEGDA
-1443 SWSTGFV
+1443 
-1450 VDRWTKVDPRLR
+1450 WTKRDERLPEA
-1462 DTRFS
+1462 RFAGVRARWDS
-1467 AATNTWL
+1467 TIPAKT
-1474 WATPLRSDYER
+1474 DYER
-1485 RQALVEI
+1485 RQLAIEL
-1492 DVLVARALGLTLNE
+1492 DVLAASALGLSLSE
-1506 LLAIYRIQFPV
+1506 LLTIYRIQFPV

-1522 RETWYDRNGRIVFT
+1522 RDTWYDRCGRIVFT
-1536 VNRGLPGVGLDRP
+1536 VNKGLPGVGFDRAR
-1549 QWNEVKEMQ
+1549 WNEIKEMK

-1564 TILNDT
+1564 TIVDET
-1570 LPGGPRDRT
+1570 LPGGPRERT
-1579 ITYIAPFDRCDRERD
+1579 ISYIAPFDRCDREDD
-1594 YSSAWAAFE
+1594 YRVAWKSFRKRFPSEVGSA
-1603 ERCLNAESGP
+1603 S
-1613 QGPCLHQNGRRT
+1613 

>member
-43 KGKPPA
+43 NGKPPA

-62 RSDLARERDAASRL
+62 RSDLARERDAVSRL

-114 AEVTKKNGAPD
+114 AEMTKKNGAPD

-144 LSQAFL
+144 LSQPFL
-150 PEQLPALEP
+150 PEQLPPPEP
-159 GTESLRLPSD
+159 GAEPLRLPSD
-169 GGEPLAL
+169 GGEPVAL
-176 EDVLTAAVFALPEP
+176 EDVLTDAVFALPEP

-238 LHRDSLAPEG
+238 LHRESLAPEG

-289 LRERLREGVYGRE
+289 LRVRLREGVYGRE

-329 LGYAPMKNEEYRTG
+329 LGYAPMKSEEYRTG

-359 EESKNGFFLSDSVAT
+359 EESKNGFFLNDSVAT

-385 EVKQTV
+385 EEEQTV

-426 FRNHVLQRVLEC
+426 FRNHVLQKVLEC
-438 LSLSRPKRSGRGGAK
+438 LSLSRPKRNGRGGAK

-507 AADLAKYTNEEK
+507 AADLAKYTDEEK
-519 LFDERLRK
+519 LFDGRPRK
-527 HAKGTFIYRLS
+527 YAKGTFIYRLS

-569 RTADDLLSLTICEP
+569 RTADDILSLTVCEP

-595 NQLADAYL
+595 NQLAEAYL

-618 LLLEKQKTK
+618 LLLEKQKIK

-673 NSLVGARRQVFT
+673 NSLVGARRQVFM

-694 HFVFEGVPD
+694 HFVFEGIPD
-703 RVKLGEARPAGA
+703 RVKLGEARPEGA
-715 VYHFLAPDPGMCAY
+715 VYHFLAPDPGMCDY
-729 DDAVIRGLAPDEIKA
+729 DDKVIRELAPDEIKA
-744 IKEWKRE
+744 IKEWKKE

-782 RKLRVDTR
+782 RKLRADTR
-790 NTFPLFGHE
+790 NTFPVFGHE
-799 SDPAFAAPE
+799 DDPAFAAPE
-808 SGKRLS
+808 AGKRLS
-814 TRDKDRLYRQRFLAE
+814 TRDKDRLYRQRFLAD
-829 GVRASSPYRRLRT
+829 GVRASSPYRRLKT

-917 LTREMPRLAAVKE
+917 LTREMPRLATVKE

-965 VEWDE
+965 VEWNE
-970 GGVMGDFEPLFVLRG
+970 GGVMGDFEPLYAIRAHSATALGELRG
-985 HSGPRLSEL
+985 QACKRLSGL
-994 RREAIGASGG
+994 RA
-1004 LIESYLGEFVES
+1004 SYLEGFAELAAFKATLT
-1016 SGMQAFLNAEQNFS
+1016 SGQLYP
-1030 LLRGCKVNLYKCFL
+1030 LLQGSASNLYKGFL
-1044 PQAWMTTN
+1044 PLAWRAT
-1052 GRGMTGFLH
+1052 GRLGVSGFLH
-1061 PEGVYDDPNG
+1061 PEGVFNDPKG
-1071 GALRRAVYSR
+1071 GSLRRAIYSR
-1081 LRYHFQYQNELLLF
+1081 LRFHFQFENEKPLFVDVHHDVEPFSVCIYSENREVPGFIHMSTVFAPSTVDSSFAMAEAAHGHKVHGATMTKVPGIKTSEGAWDERGHPSRLVALGDEELLLF
-1095 PEINH
+1095 A
-1100 PKLYS
+1100 
-1105 VNISGGASSEPSF
+1105 G
-1118 VHMSNL
+1118 L
-1124 FAPHTVDTSLGEMA
+1124 FDGPDTS
-1138 VARRSIQALQPKG
+1138 
-1151 GSGSAPVPGIK
+1151 
-1162 DDDGSWCVRAH
+1162 AH
-1173 PSRAISIRR
+1173 
-1182 AELDLFA
+1182 
-1189 RLYDEPG
+1189 
-1196 TAALEA
+1196 EA
-1202 RLPALHARELLG
+1202 RLPTLHARELLD
-1214 VLEKFAAFPRR
+1214 VIKNLAAIPHRFGALRPEVVST
-1225 LADISDETFSTDMW
+1225 AHWNETTAQD
-1239 DESSSQRNGTIRRE
+1239 DGTIRRE
-1253 TRFPTEL
+1253 TRFAGQADEWVL
-1260 TSLVVQGP
+1260 QGS
-1268 HLYVGNPL
+1268 HFHVGNIYA
-1276 FKTPRAICDTNL
+1276 KTPRSVCTANGHYDTL
-1288 AHDPID
+1288 D
-1294 LMELSEDYLPRTN
+1294 LTVLPADYLPRTN
-1307 FVPSCDHKTY
+1307 YVPACEENTY
-1317 IDRMPHVPWGS
+1317 RERTPQTSWPGS
-1328 PSEYT
+1328 AAFPEH
-1333 AGYRLC
+1333 YRLI

-1344 SQAGE
+1344 SQSGG
-1349 RTLLC
+1349 RTLI
-1354 AVVPPEAGHVHAV
+1354 AAIAPRGISHVHTCVSHA
-1367 VGHRFRDDRTM
+1367 FRSVDALLRTSAM
-1378 LEAAAFFFSL
+1378 FFSL
-1388 PVDFRVKSTGMGHAY
+1388 PVDFRVKCSGAGH
-1403 GGFLG
+1403 GNTSLVD
-1408 QLPIPLP
+1408 QLPIV
-1415 TGPETEQLVARVLL
+1415 PEGSLFVDALVARALL
-1429 LSCLTSHYSALWSS
+1429 LSCLSSEFAALWIAGWKSS
-1443 SWSTGFV
+1443 MATGA
-1450 VDRWTKVDPRLR
+1450 WTKG
-1462 DTRFS
+1462 DTRLSNDRFKNGS
-1467 AATNTWL
+1467 GSWRPTI
-1474 WATPLRSDYER
+1474 PLRTEYER

-1492 DVLVARALGLTLNE
+1492 DVLATMALGLE
-1506 LLAIYRIQFPV
+1506 LEELMAIYRIQFPV
-1517 LQQNE
+1517 LQQHE
-1522 RETWYDRNGRIVFT
+1522 RGTWYDRNGRIVFT
-1536 VNRGLPGVGLDRP
+1536 TSTGLRGVGVDGP
-1549 QWNEVKEMQ
+1549 QWREIKDMRA
-1558 SGTVTR
+1558 GTVTW
-1564 TILNDT
+1564 TIVDDT
-1570 LPGGPRDRT
+1570 LPGGPRERT
-1579 ITYIAPFDRCDRERD
+1579 VTYVAPFDRCDREED
-1594 YSSAWAAFE
+1594 YKAAWAVFE
-1603 ERCLNAESGP
+1603 ARAREGL
-1613 QGPCLHQNGRRT
+1613 

>member
-29 KDLFATWAKAEEEG
+29 KALFASWAKAEEEG

-91 YTLAPTLA
+91 YNLAPTLA
-99 HTVKELGDGSAIPVL
+99 PTVKELGDGSVIPVL

-125 LWVLETV
+125 LWVVETV

-144 LSQAFL
+144 LSQPFL
-150 PEQLPALEP
+150 PEQLPSPEP
-159 GTESLRLPSD
+159 GAEPLRLPSD

-176 EDVLTAAVFALPEP
+176 EDVLTDAVFALPEP

-261 KHAFAVSDDLKYS
+261 KHAFAVSDSLKYS

-329 LGYAPMKNEEYRTG
+329 LGYAPMKSEEYRTG

-385 EVKQTV
+385 EEKQTV
-391 LGADQGGTD
+391 LGADQGTD

-426 FRNHVLQRVLEC
+426 FRNHVLQKVLEC
-438 LSLSRPKRSGRGGAK
+438 LSLSRPKKGGKGGAK
-453 KRGRISY
+453 TRRGRISY

-507 AADLAKYTNEEK
+507 AADLAKYNDEEK
-519 LFDERLRK
+519 LFNGRLRK
-527 HAKGTFIYRLS
+527 YAKGTFIYRLS

-569 RTADDLLSLTICEP
+569 RTADDILSLTICEP

-595 NQLADAYL
+595 NQLAEAYL
-603 ERKQAELKRSIPHDA
+603 ERKQAELKRSIAHDA
-618 LLLEKQKTK
+618 LLLEKQKIK

-685 PKDAPRRGG
+685 PNPAPKKKG
-694 HFVFEGVPD
+694 HFVFEGAPD
-703 RVKLGEARPAGA
+703 RVKLGETRSEGA
-715 VYHFLAPDPGMCAY
+715 VYHFLAPDPGMCDY
-729 DDAVIRGLAPDEIKA
+729 DDKVIRELAPDEIKT
-744 IKEWKRE
+744 IKEWKKE
-751 FGQPFSA
+751 FGQPFSG

-782 RKLRVDTR
+782 RKLRADTR
-790 NTFPLFGHE
+790 NTFPVFGHE
-799 SDPAFAAPE
+799 DDPAFAAPE
-808 SGKRLS
+808 PGKRLS
-814 TRDKDRLYRQRFLAE
+814 TRDKDRLYRQRFLAD

-842 AMDYW
+842 VMDYW

-861 PSREEFLLDL
+861 PSREEFLFDL

-917 LTREMPRLAAVKE
+917 LTREMPRLATVKE
-930 LAEKHRF
+930 LAERHRF

-965 VEWDE
+965 VEWNE
-970 GGVMGDFEPLFVLRG
+970 GGVMGDFEPLFVLKG
-985 HSGPRLSEL
+985 HSATRYAEL
-994 RREAIGASGG
+994 RREATGSLAG
-1004 LIESYLGEFVES
+1004 LREAYLDEFAEFA
-1016 SGMQAFLNAEQNFS
+1016 GMQGFLNAEQNYP
-1030 LLRGCKVNLYKCFL
+1030 LLRKTQANLFKCFV
-1044 PQAWMTTN
+1044 PQAWMAMN
-1052 GRGMTGFLH
+1052 DCGASAFIH
-1061 PEGVYDDPNG
+1061 QEGVYDDPKG
-1071 GALRRAVYSR
+1071 GAFRRALYHR
-1081 LRYHFQYQNELLLF
+1081 LRYHFQFQNELLLF

-1100 PKLYS
+1100 PKTYS
-1105 VNISGGASSEPSF
+1105 VNVTCAPRNEAAF

-1124 FAPHTVDTSLGEMA
+1124 FTPSTIDASLEQEPGFLA
-1138 VARRSIQALQPKG
+1138 GVPWVAGARDRATR
-1151 GSGSAPVPGIK
+1151 PVPGIK
-1162 DDDGSWCVRAH
+1162 DDQGRWCVEGH
-1173 PSRAISIRR
+1173 PSRAIQVGLE
-1182 AELDLFA
+1182 ELGLFA
-1189 RLYDEPG
+1189 QLYDEPG
-1196 TAALEA
+1196 TPPLEA
-1202 RLPALHARELLG
+1202 RLPALHARELVV
-1214 VLEKFAAFPRR
+1214 VLEKLSATPKRLGDLGDDVFPTEMWH
-1225 LADISDETFSTDMW
+1225 ETN
-1239 DESSSQRNGTIRRE
+1239 SQNDGTIRRE
-1253 TRFPTEL
+1253 TRFPAGLAEL
-1260 TSLVVQGP
+1260 IYQGP
-1268 HLYVGNPL
+1268 HIYVANPL
-1276 FKTPRAICDTNL
+1276 YKTPRAICDTNL
-1288 AHDPID
+1288 AHDPLD
-1294 LMELSEDYLPRTN
+1294 LTVLPADYLSRTN
-1307 FVPSCDHKTY
+1307 YVPACDAEIYRARTPTTPWAPEQPV
-1317 IDRMPHVPWGS
+1317 DRFFRL
-1328 PSEYT
+1328 
-1333 AGYRLC
+1333 AYRK
-1339 HREML
+1339 ML

-1349 RTLLC
+1349 RTLTA
-1354 AVVPPEAGHVHAV
+1354 AVIPPAMGHID
-1367 VGHRFRDDRTM
+1367 GC
-1378 LEAAAFFFSL
+1378 FSL
-1388 PVDFRVKSTGMGHAY
+1388 TFRTIPALLAASAVSASVVADFLAKSTGKAN
-1403 GGFLG
+1403 FRDEVAR
-1408 QLPIPLP
+1408 QLPDL
-1415 TGPETEQLVARVLL
+1415 TGSTLYPRLAVRVLL
-1429 LSCLTSHYSALWSS
+1429 LNCLTSHYSDLWSS
-1443 SWSTGFV
+1443 AWDPRFATDSWATA
-1450 VDRWTKVDPRLR
+1450 DPRLA
-1462 DTRFS
+1462 TRAFS
-1467 AATNTWL
+1467 ALTQEWS
-1474 WATPLRSDYER
+1474 WSTPLRSDFER
-1485 RQALVEI
+1485 RQALVQV
-1492 DVLVARALGLTLNE
+1492 DVLVAQALGLTLDE
-1506 LLAIYRIQFPV
+1506 LLTIYRIQFPV

-1522 RETWYDRNGRIVFT
+1522 RDTWYDQNGRIVFT
-1536 VNRGLPGVGLDRP
+1536 VNRGLPGVGVDRS
-1549 QWNEVKEMQ
+1549 QWNEIRGMK
-1558 SGTVTR
+1558 SGAVPR
-1564 TILNDT
+1564 SVLDDT
-1570 LPGGPRDRT
+1570 LPGGPRERT
-1579 ITYIAPFDRCDRERD
+1579 ITYVAPFDRCDREAD
-1594 YSSAWAAFE
+1594 YGVAWGSFQESLESAE
-1603 ERCLNAESGP
+1603 G
-1613 QGPCLHQNGRRT
+1613 